1 MENRTIS
8 RVAMLML
15 STMRVANI
23 TLVNHAFVLQRQEIL
38 AD

>member
-15 STMRVANI
+15 STMHVTNI
-23 TLVNHAFVLQRQEIL
+23 TLVTHAFVLQRQEIL